1 MHGFSCCGSCIEFC
15 FCCDKMRIVIPGNP
29 ISKDRHKCGC
39 KKGFKPKPYAYD
51 PQVAEEMSVVKR
63 LMLSEFTSIT
73 NSDTRQIAI
82 EAFNL
87 TKAKSFNV
95 QCVFGFMPARSLNVG
110 LTNKFLWGFDNHY
123 SKPDLDNLLKLYF
136 DCGTGMIWSD
146 DAKITK
152 QSSTKIYVEN
162 PFVEIN
168 VVANKE
174 INVPYEVQEI
184 MLNISPNQLTELVED
199 AKELATIPAKEIEH
213 SLQTFV
219 GLDHGA
225 TLPACARMLK
235 QFALKHSK
243 ILSKIA
249 RE

>member
-1 MHGFSCCGSCIEFC
+1 
-15 FCCDKMRIVIPGNP
+15 MRIVIPGNP
-29 ISKDRHKCGC
+29 ISKARHRCGC
-39 KKGFKPKPYAYD
+39 RGRHPISYD
-51 PQVAEEMSVVKR
+51 PQVAGDMAIVKR
-63 LMLSEFTSIT
+63 MMMSEFNAMT
-73 NSDTRQIAI
+73 NSDTIKIAI
-82 EAFNL
+82 EAYRL

-95 QCVFGFMPARSLNVG
+95 QCVFGFQTQRSLNLG
-110 LTNKFLWGFDNHY
+110 QKNGILWGFENNI

-136 DCGTGMIWSD
+136 DCGTGIIWSD

-174 INVPYEVQEI
+174 LNMPYGVKEI
-184 MLNISPNQLTELVED
+184 MSNISPSQLTELVKD

-219 GLDHGA
+219 GLDHG
-225 TLPACARMLK
+225 TSLPACAKMLK
-235 QFALKHSK
+235 IFALKHSK

-249 RE
+249 RSE